1 MPIQNQP
8 AASPAR
14 LLEMLADRFGAFEA
28 IAYSTIKLARHVSA
42 DELSIDP
49 IVAEAILEFGEDLRS
64 ASVTAA
70 CYHLPEA
77 DTKALSG

>member
-28 IAYSTIKLARHVSA
+28 IAYSTIKLARYVSA
-42 DELSIDP
+42 DELSMDP
-49 IVAEAILEFGEDLRS
+49 VVAEAILEFADDLRAATS
-64 ASVTAA
+64 AAA
-70 CYHLPEA
+70 EYGVPASEE
-77 DTKALSG
+77 